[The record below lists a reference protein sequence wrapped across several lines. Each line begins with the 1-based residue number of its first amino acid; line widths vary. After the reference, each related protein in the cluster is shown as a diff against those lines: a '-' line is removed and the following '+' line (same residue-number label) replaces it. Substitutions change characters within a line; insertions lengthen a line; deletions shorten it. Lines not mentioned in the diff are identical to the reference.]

1 MFWVFLCVVCLG
13 GEGGAHFFLD
23 GGVVGGVGGVGG
35 FEEDVVHVVQG
46 DDVDV
51 DVRGFDAD
59 DADADFDAG
68 DGLCGGAADAAGEA
82 HEVVVEGG
90 GHVEER
96 GVGVFGQAD
105 EVAVGVGLWF
115 DVGDEVFCFGD
126 GVGGQFAVQHAG
138 EDGLGHG
145 VSGVGNRGGDGNIR
159 VVFCKWSRVMGR
171 VFCLV
176 AAFWLAGCTAMLW
189 EDEGE
194 AVRVDA
200 GADAIYAFGVAD
212 EAARGQLG
220 AGSLV
225 MMGERFW
232 YVLFASAAA
241 DLLPVLQADLPQ
253 RFRVFD
259 AQARAELAALPVVVS
274 GLGDSDFSSEFCLV
288 YPADAALLDRLEA
301 LAFFQVK
308 GGDFVRCFAARGVV
322 YASPRRVAPVYRF
335 ESVVPVALEK
345 LVFRPRGGLARTVGK
360 VLLSPVALAADAL
373 GAVSVYPV
381 AALAVQA
388 GGGLKVIQ

>member
-1 MFWVFLCVVCLG
+1 MFVEHRCPDFGMADNHIPGDGVVTGYGTINGRLVFVFSQDFTVF
-13 GEGGAHFFLD
+13 GGALSEAHAEKICKLMD
-23 GGVVGGVGGVGG
+23 QAMKVGAPVIGLNDSGGVRIQEGV
-35 FEEDVVHVVQG
+35 
-46 DDVDV
+46 
-51 DVRGFDAD
+51 ASL
-59 DADADFDAG
+59 AG
-68 DGLCGGAADAAGEA
+68 YA
-82 HEVVVEGG
+82 EVFQRNV
-90 GHVEER
+90 
-96 GVGVFGQAD
+96 
-105 EVAVGVGLWF
+105 

-176 AAFWLAGCTAMLW
+176 AAFWLAGCTALLW
-189 EDEGE
+189 GDEDE